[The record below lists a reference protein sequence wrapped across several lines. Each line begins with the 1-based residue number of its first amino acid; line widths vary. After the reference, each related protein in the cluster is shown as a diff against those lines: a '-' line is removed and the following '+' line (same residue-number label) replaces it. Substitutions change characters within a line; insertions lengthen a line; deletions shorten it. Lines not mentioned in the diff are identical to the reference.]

1 MARVQVALYF
11 PSYVWPDTQRTD
23 PLPQIRACIERAE
36 HHGLDIWVIDHLL
49 VAPGLYGATWLDPF
63 AILNY
68 AAALTRNV
76 NLGTGILVAPVR
88 QPALVAKE
96 VGSLQLLCEGRFKL
110 GVGPGWDAK
119 EFEAVGH
126 HIGERGRRT
135 DEMIEALEILLTRE
149 RASYHGRHYRFDDI
163 TIVPRTGMPE
173 LWIAGGSRVPDPTQH
188 DVPVIAETVK
198 RRIVKAGRWL
208 ARASGTFEWMVRDWQ
223 ELRAYAPTVGQDP
236 DRLVFGMCNFFHLVD
251 ARTREDALA
260 QQQKTFQRVMG
271 SHRSFE
277 WLQKGYLLGTTS
289 EIIDRLQGLADAGCR
304 YFVIGPT
311 MADPAQ
317 VDKLAKE
324 IVPRLT

>member
-36 HHGLDIWVIDHLL
+36 HYGLDLWVIDHLL
-49 VAPGLYGATWLDPF
+49 IAPGLYGATWLDPF

-68 AAALTRNV
+68 AAALTRTV

-88 QPALVAKE
+88 QPALLAKE
-96 VGSLQLLCEGRFKL
+96 VGSLQLLCQGRFKL
-110 GVGPGWDAK
+110 GLGPGWDAK

-126 HIGERGRRT
+126 HISERGRRT
-135 DEMIEALEILLTRE
+135 DEMIEALEVLLTRE

-163 TIVPRTGMPE
+163 TIVPRPGMPE

-223 ELRAYAPTVGQDP
+223 ELRTYAPTVGQDP

-271 SHRSFE
+271 THRSFE

-289 EIIDRLQGLADAGCR
+289 EIIDRLQGLAEAGCR

-311 MADPAQ
+311 LADPAQ
-317 VDKLAKE
+317 IDKLAKE